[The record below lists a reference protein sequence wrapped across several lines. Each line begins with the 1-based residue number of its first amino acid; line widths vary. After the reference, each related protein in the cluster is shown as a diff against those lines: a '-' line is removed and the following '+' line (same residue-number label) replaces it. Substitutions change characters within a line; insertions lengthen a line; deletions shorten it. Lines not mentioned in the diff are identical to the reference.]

1 MGYQVEQLNQIWMA
15 LDARRRAMI
24 AGGIAA
30 LVVVVL
36 LLTRM
41 AGTPSMSLLYAG
53 LEPAAAGEVISA
65 LETRG
70 VAYSVRGDS
79 IYVAAGSRDEMRMGL
94 AAEGLP
100 AMGASGYELLDS
112 LSGFGTTSQMFDA
125 AYWRAKEG
133 ELSRTILASPQVRA
147 ARVHIATPS
156 NDPFQSA
163 MDVTASVSIRPAS
176 GGLQAEHA
184 DALRFLVASS
194 VPGLA
199 PQSVTI
205 VDADNG
211 RVIGGDAQASFG
223 AAGDHAA
230 ELRQNIERLLA
241 ARVGE
246 GNAVVEVSVEL
257 SSSEERVMER
267 RIDPESRVAVQTDS
281 EERSNTSRDA
291 GGGAVTVASNLP
303 AGDGEAAG
311 GGSNSADNETRERV
325 TFDVSETQREVL
337 SIPGA
342 LRKISVAV
350 LVNGVPAIGDDG
362 QTFFEARS
370 AEELEALEALVQSAI
385 GFDASRGDQITIRSM
400 AFEPRPVPDLM
411 EASGGLLGN
420 TLDVSQIL
428 QAGFLTLVALALIF
442 GLLRPALRRQ
452 PNTVSD
458 LEQLPPPA
466 PNQPLVPHQ
475 VQALSG
481 ASSTQMRLQNQS
493 APSADGAAIGLPNPH
508 QINEPLGQIMSPQ
521 GEPTRQQD
529 TQLAA
534 SDMVEGDKLAL
545 PIPTQDLSD
554 PIERLR
560 NLIEERED
568 ETIEILRSWM
578 EAEEESI

>member
-1 MGYQVEQLNQIWMA
+1 MGYPLEQLNQTWMA
-15 LDARRRAMI
+15 LDARRRAMLI
-24 AGGIAA
+24 GGAAA
-30 LVVVVL
+30 LVVTLL

-53 LEPAAAGEVISA
+53 LEPAAAGEVIAA

-70 VAYSVRGDS
+70 VAYSVRNDA
-79 IYVAAGSRDEMRMGL
+79 IYVASGARDEMRMGL

-100 AMGASGYELLDS
+100 ANGAAGYELLDS

-133 ELSRTILASPQVRA
+133 ELSRTILASPHVRA

-163 MDVTASVSIRPAS
+163 MDVTASVSIRPSS

-194 VPGLA
+194 VPGLSA
-199 PQSVTI
+199 QNVTI
-205 VDADNG
+205 LDADNG
-211 RVIGGDAQASFG
+211 RVIGGDNQASFG

-230 ELRQNIERLLA
+230 ELRSNIERMLA
-241 ARVGE
+241 ARVGA

-257 SSSEERVMER
+257 SSAEERVMER

-291 GGGAVTVASNLP
+291 AAGAVTVASNLP
-303 AGDGEAAG
+303 TGDAETAG

-337 SIPGA
+337 SVPGA

-350 LVNGVPAIGDDG
+350 LVNGVPAISDDG
-362 QTFFEARS
+362 QEILEVRGQ
-370 AEELEALEALVQSAI
+370 EELDALEALVQSAI
-385 GFDASRGDQITIRSM
+385 GFNAERGDQITIRSM
-400 AFEPRPVPDLM
+400 VFEPRTQEELLSSSDGLFSGALDL
-411 EASGGLLGN
+411 
-420 TLDVSQIL
+420 SQIL
-428 QAGFLTLVALALIF
+428 QAAFLALVALALIF
-442 GLLRPALRRQ
+442 GLLRPALKRS
-452 PNTVSD
+452 PNLVPNPD
-458 LEQLPPPA
+458 QLPAPVQGLAVGQMQAPALAAPYGSPPA
-466 PNQPLVPHQ
+466 
-475 VQALSG
+475 AEG
-481 ASSTQMRLQNQS
+481 
-493 APSADGAAIGLPNPH
+493 GAAIASGAPVAALPNVAAPSE
-508 QINEPLGQIMSPQ
+508 QILPDQIESDFSQTAQ
-521 GEPTRQQD
+521 GAVVTGGAETP
-529 TQLAA
+529 
-534 SDMVEGDKLAL
+534 AL
-545 PIPTQDLSD
+545 PMPLQDSFD

-560 NLIEERED
+560 KLIEERED

-578 EAEEESI
+578 DAEEETI